1 MPELVYNVKFNI
13 EQPSG
18 SGGVSQISEQVEILE
33 NSLNEA
39 SAAST
44 RLGETTE
51 SGSKKSTKSINQTT
65 DAINRQNRSKK
76 DSLVTQKNLNN
87 QMSIGNQTLFSL
99 SDLTQDATQFSY
111 GFATG
116 MRAIGNNIGFTAE
129 LAGVYAQKIRE
140 ANGGTLTFNATMQS
154 LKASLF
160 GVGGIILLING
171 LVTAVTMYTRSLE
184 KAEGGQ
190 KDLEKSSE
198 MLTRVFKDQEKAVLD
213 IAKALNIAY
222 NEDVPEIQERYS
234 RVNSELSAT
243 NKLIDDIN
251 KREENRKRLGEEIN
265 RLERLSV
272 GVTGVRLELINK
284 ELEGLRRQ
292 QNQETRL
299 SEENLRKLAIYR
311 SYRNE
316 KAQELSDL
324 NKEERLT
331 RDVAEAQSDV
341 QGVRI
346 SQIIKEFQE
355 KENVR
360 FQTERSL
367 ELEER
372 VNKSIRE
379 RGEEARRQRQEERQY
394 EIERMSRFLNIPA
407 MPVDS
412 RDEQQQE
419 QRNIAAALKRQDLI
433 MQLEVFQAKSNI
445 RSVEDFE
452 NAYQKELDILN
463 YQLNGQILS
472 LEAYNL
478 KKAQLD
484 KQYADTSVN
493 IEQQRADVIR
503 GINQNLASSTLSIL
517 SSAFQDSKAIA
528 IAETVVSTYFAAQ
541 QAYAS
546 TLAAAALNPLTAA
559 FAPALAKK
567 AAISAVLQGAA
578 RVAAIAATEVG
589 SSSVSSVGSSGGG
602 SYSLRTASGFRGESG
617 FNVSG
622 EGPSYTPTMF
632 GPKSFTPQAT
642 INLNVDETGFALYL
656 QGIEGKLANDTM
668 AIQSA

>member
-39 SAAST
+39 SAASV
-44 RLGETTE
+44 RLGEATE

-184 KAEGGQ
+184 NAEGGQ
-190 KDLEKSSE
+190 KDVEKSSE
-198 MLTRVFKDQEKAVLD
+198 MLTRVFKDQERTLID
-213 IAKALNIAY
+213 LAKALGIAY

-234 RVNSELSAT
+234 RVNTELSST
-243 NKLIDDIN
+243 NKLIDGIN
-251 KREENRKRLGEEIN
+251 SREDNRRRLGEEIN
-265 RLERLSV
+265 RLGRLSI
-272 GVTGVRLELINK
+272 GATGVRLELINK
-284 ELEGLRRQ
+284 ELEGLRKQ
-292 QNQETRL
+292 QAQETRL
-299 SEENLRKLAIYR
+299 SEENLRKLSIYK

-316 KAQELSDL
+316 KAQELADL

-341 QGVRI
+341 QGVII

-360 FQTERSL
+360 FQIERSL

-379 RGEEARRQRQEERQY
+379 RGEEARRQRQEAREY
-394 EIERMSRFLNIPA
+394 EIERLSRFLNIPQ

-412 RDEQQQE
+412 KEEQQQE

-433 MQLEVFQAKSNI
+433 MQLEAFQAKSNI
-445 RSVEDFE
+445 RSLEDFE

-484 KQYADTSVN
+484 KQYADTSIN
-493 IEQQRADVIR
+493 IEQQRADMIR
-503 GINQNLASSTLSIL
+503 GINHNLASSTLSIL
-517 SSAFQDSKAIA
+517 SSAFQNSKAIA

-589 SSSVSSVGSSGGG
+589 SSSVSSVGGGGG
-602 SYSLRTASGFRGESG
+602 SYSLRTASGFRGETG

-632 GPKSFTPQAT
+632 GPKSFIPQAT

-668 AIQSA
+668 AIQSV